1 MKKLLRIS
9 AILMVFIL
17 TACKHQAKD
26 EETNL
31 QTVVTEN
38 ADTNRDKITK
48 DIFTDEYGE
57 QLEIVMNETKNTIV
71 VRLNGKTYELKK
83 KDELPDYTASDANFQ
98 YSDIRGEITFLNKDY
113 NMVLFHHKKSKP
125 SADTKMASY

>member
-31 QTVVTEN
+31 KTVVTEN
-38 ADTNRDKITK
+38 ADTNHDKITK

-71 VRLNGKTYELKK
+71 VRLGGKTYELKK

>member
-31 QTVVTEN
+31 NTFVTEN

-57 QLEIVMNETKNTIV
+57 QLEIVMNETKNTII
-71 VRLNGKTYELKK
+71 VRLGGKTYELKK

>member
-9 AILMVFIL
+9 AILMVLIL

-71 VRLNGKTYELKK
+71 VRLDGKTYELKK